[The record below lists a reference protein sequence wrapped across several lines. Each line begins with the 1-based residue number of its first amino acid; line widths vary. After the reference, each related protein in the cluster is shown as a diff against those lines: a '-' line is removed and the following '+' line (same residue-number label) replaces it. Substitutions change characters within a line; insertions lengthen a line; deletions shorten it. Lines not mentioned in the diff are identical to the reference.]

1 MLDKKSLKSLVSNCY
16 CAECSCSGEISFI
29 NLESDVAISVKCK
42 ICARELISNVPADN
56 WCL

>member
-56 WCL
+56 